1 MGGVIPVAG
10 KFTIEVA
17 SVKKS
22 AACGEEQSV
31 LDAFLREDI
40 WVPHSCTQ
48 GTCGSCKIKVLG
60 GTVDHRSS
68 PLYTLSQEERDD
80 SVALAC
86 QCAPV
91 SDLTV
96 EPINSFACDDR
107 IPRHTL
113 ADYAGVIVGLED
125 IASSVR
131 RLTVKLDAAMAFNPG
146 QYVEIT
152 VPGLGVR
159 RQYSISS
166 NASDPSTL
174 AMDVKYTAG
183 GAASEWLFTR
193 ASVGEEVAITGPYGQ
208 FGLHAAQDEEVIML
222 AGGTGLAPMKSII
235 TSVLAG
241 GLAPKVYLYHG
252 DREVLDLYDFEYFRD
267 LESADDRFV
276 FRPAVS
282 RGVQSD
288 GWEGRIGRVTDL
300 VAEDFASCKG
310 MSALVCGSP
319 GFVDSAAKSLK
330 RRRMAPRL
338 IIREEFTHA
347 VPEPAEQLL
356 N

>member
-1 MGGVIPVAG
+1 MARQ
-10 KFTIEVA
+10 FTIEVDSA
-17 SVKKS
+17 KKT
-22 AACGEEQSV
+22 AACDEGQSV

-48 GTCGSCKIKVLG
+48 GTCGSCKIKLLRG
-60 GTVDHRSS
+60 SVDHRAS
-68 PLYTLSQEERDD
+68 PLYTLSQEEREN

-86 QCAPV
+86 QCAPL

-96 EPINSFACDDR
+96 EPINSFTSDDR

-113 ADYAGVIVGLED
+113 ADYSGVVIGLED

-131 RLTVKLDAAMAFNPG
+131 RLTVKLDTAMNFNPG
-146 QYVEIT
+146 QYAEIV

-166 NASDPSTL
+166 NASDPSTVVF
-174 AMDVKYTAG
+174 DVKYTKG
-183 GAASEWLFTR
+183 GVASEWLFGG
-193 ASVGEEVAITGPYGQ
+193 AALGNEVAITGPYGQ
-208 FGLHAAQDEEVIML
+208 FGLHTRQDEEVIML

-241 GLAPKVYLYHG
+241 DLAPKVYLYHG

-267 LESADDRFV
+267 LESSDERFV

-282 RGVQSD
+282 RGVQSN
-288 GWEGRIGRVTDL
+288 GWEGRTGRVTDL

-319 GFVDSAAKSLK
+319 GFVDSAARSLK

-347 VPEPAEQLL
+347 IPQPVQQLL
-356 N
+356 G

>member
-1 MGGVIPVAG
+1 VAG
-10 KFTIEVA
+10 KFTVEVD
-17 SVKKS
+17 SVKKT
-22 AACGEEQSV
+22 AACEGGQSV

-48 GTCGSCKIKVLG
+48 GTCGSCKIKVLR

-113 ADYAGVIVGLED
+113 ADYSGVVIGLED

-131 RLTVKLDAAMAFNPG
+131 RLTVKLEAAMTFNPG
-146 QYVEIT
+146 QYAEVT

-174 AMDVKYTAG
+174 AFDVKYTQG
-183 GAASEWLFTR
+183 GAGSEWLFGR
-193 ASVGEEVAITGPYGQ
+193 AALGDEVAITGPYGQ
-208 FGLHAAQDEEVIML
+208 FGLHTPQEEEVIML

-241 GLAPKVYLYHG
+241 DLAPKVYLYHG
-252 DREVLDLYDFEYFRD
+252 DREVLDLYDFEYFFE
-267 LESADDRFV
+267 LESSDSRFV
-276 FRPAVS
+276 FRPAIS

-288 GWEGRIGRVTDL
+288 GWEGRTGRVTDL
-300 VAEDFASCKG
+300 VTEDFASCKG

-319 GFVDSAAKSLK
+319 GFVESAAKSLK

-338 IIREEFTHA
+338 IVREEFTHA
-347 VPEPAEQLL
+347 VPEPAQPLL